1 LAPLLEQVLEK
12 NPKTVKIVFKNFPI
26 RSHRFAVSAALA
38 ALAAGRQGKFWEFH
52 DELFK
57 NHNQL
62 DEEKLQQIADGLKL
76 NKDQFEKDRQ
86 DPLLLE
92 IVKHDFNQ
100 GIEAGVNSVP
110 TVFVNGRRLKQR
122 SLDGFQKLIDKEL
135 KNIKISSP

>member
-62 DEEKLQQIADGLKL
+62 DEEKFQQIADGLKL
-76 NKDQFEKDRQ
+76 DKDQFEKDRQ

>member
-122 SLDGFQKLIDKEL
+122 TLDGFQKLIDKEL

>member
-38 ALAAGRQGKFWEFH
+38 ALAADRQGKFWEFH

-62 DEEKLQQIADGLKL
+62 DEEKFQQIADGLKL